1 MGILERNT
9 VVFLNKDTERNYKH
23 AYRVITPENN
33 NLNLTYQLENLST
46 GESIY
51 DIADTEF
58 TLATEKEK
66 AKLILNGDD
75 YEEIEPAFDTEY
87 VVGDNGYIIGVSAR
101 EDGFIVELNRDNT
114 NPDTYYYYIEDNYYG
129 INATLSI
136 KEKDV
141 NRVEWLLKDLLYCIG
156 SAFPFE
162 TGLIKNIG
170 KYFKPFGKYEFN
182 VSDDIILNMLQFLES
197 KGISYKNSTYDELI
211 QAIDEYRNL
220 RL

>member
-1 MGILERNT
+1 MDILERNT
-9 VVFLNKDTERNYKH
+9 VVFLNKDTERDYNH
-23 AYRVITPENN
+23 AYRVITTE
-33 NLNLTYQLENLST
+33 YDSYEIENLST
-46 GESIY
+46 GDSLHNVY
-51 DIADTEF
+51 DTEF
-58 TLATEKEK
+58 TLATEEEK

-87 VVGDNGYIIGVSAR
+87 TIDNNGYIIGVSAR
-101 EDGFIVELNRDNT
+101 EDGFTVELNQDNT
-114 NPDTYYYYIEDNYYG
+114 SPGTYYYYIEDMYYG
-129 INATLSI
+129 INATLFI

-141 NRVEWLLKDLLYCIG
+141 NKVEWLLKDLLYCIG

-170 KYFKPFGKYEFN
+170 RYFKPFGKHEFN

>member
-1 MGILERNT
+1 MDILKRNT

-46 GESIY
+46 GESVYNIS
-51 DIADTEF
+51 DTEF

-75 YEEIEPAFDTEY
+75 WEDVDPAFDTTY
-87 VVGDNGYIIGVSAR
+87 TIDNNGYIMGVSAR
-101 EDGFIVELNRDNT
+101 EDEFTVELNRDNT
-114 NPDTYYYYIEDNYYG
+114 SPDTYYYYIEDTHYG

-162 TGLIKNIG
+162 TDLIKNIG
-170 KYFKPFGKYEFN
+170 KYFKPFGKHEFN

-220 RL
+220 LL

>member
-1 MGILERNT
+1 MDILERNT
-9 VVFLNKDTERNYKH
+9 VVFLNKDTERTYKH

-51 DIADTEF
+51 NISDTEF

-87 VVGDNGYIIGVSAR
+87 TIDNNGYIIGVSAR
-101 EDGFIVELNRDNT
+101 EDGFTVELNRDNT
-114 NPDTYYYYIEDNYYG
+114 SPDTYYYYIEDTYYG

-156 SAFPFE
+156 SVFPFE